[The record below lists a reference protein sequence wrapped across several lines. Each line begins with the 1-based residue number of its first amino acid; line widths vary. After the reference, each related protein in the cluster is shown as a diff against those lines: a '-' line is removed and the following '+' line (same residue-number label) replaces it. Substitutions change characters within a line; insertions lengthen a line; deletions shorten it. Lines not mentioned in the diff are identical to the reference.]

1 MENLTSK
8 ELPSLSWFSV
18 MPLKS
23 CSHNSGTIPLFA
35 PYPMTDQDLPE
46 PVCPYANRV
55 ALKPFQALSSIPC
68 PISLNTCF
76 CENEKFIN
84 NKLQLGYLQC

>member
-1 MENLTSK
+1 MSK
-8 ELPSLSWFSV
+8 TKISRFEGTRGEKNQIFPT
-18 MPLKS
+18 LKS

-76 CENEKFIN
+76 CENEKFLN
-84 NKLQLGYLQC
+84 DKLQLG